1 MFSVIYVNHVKGI
14 QIQEALQFSI
24 LFRKYVKR
32 IHKIRLLPKKINNI
46 FKGDTESL
54 TIYTFSKNNAKG
66 VIALSIAISNIFKY
80 ICKRGT
86 EIFII
91 FHIFSG
97 KYAKDRLYL
106 FFFLEEEGLNLT
118 LTYYNLYPIQI
129 TDTTVP

>member
-66 VIALSIAISNIFKY
+66 VFALNIAISNIFKY

-86 EIFII
+86 ESFFI
-91 FHIFSG
+91 FHFSG
-97 KYAKDRLYL
+97 KYANDRYYI
-106 FFFLEEEGLNLT
+106 FFYIFFRKHCYFQYFMYY
-118 LTYYNLYPIQI
+118 TYML
-129 TDTTVP
+129 

>member
-54 TIYTFSKNNAKG
+54 TIYTFSKN
-66 VIALSIAISNIFKY
+66 IAISNIFKY

-106 FFFLEEEGLNLT
+106 FFFSGK
-118 LTYYNLYPIQI
+118 YAM
-129 TDTTVP
+129 DS